1 MELTYQSPMMPAAY
15 AVISA
20 DEMTYI
26 DGGALQIG
34 SYLIEF
40 HPENLLTAA
49 VNFTVNFAQ
58 LMGKAALT
66 AAVGGLLLMH
76 EDGLTLSQS
85 VSYYWD
91 GQNKAGKAATVAGG
105 GRPRRWGA
113 GCAATVAVGALAG
126 WYGAMQAIQI
136 YNTVKSIF
144 IELKNAYAQTK
155 ANIAASQ
162 QQNVGIT
169 DPIVAAA
176 A

>member
-26 DGGALQIG
+26 DGGAIQIG

-66 AAVGGLLLMH
+66 AAVGGLLLLLGRP
-76 EDGLTLSQS
+76 EQGRQS
-85 VSYYWD
+85 CHC
-91 GQNKAGKAATVAGG
+91 G
-105 GRPRRWGA
+105 GRRSRRLVRRNA
-113 GCAATVAVGALAG
+113 G
-126 WYGAMQAIQI
+126 
-136 YNTVKSIF
+136 
-144 IELKNAYAQTK
+144 
-155 ANIAASQ
+155 
-162 QQNVGIT
+162 
-169 DPIVAAA
+169 DPDL
-176 A
+176 

>member
-85 VSYYWD
+85 
-91 GQNKAGKAATVAGG
+91 A
-105 GRPRRWGA
+105 RPRPAKLPLWRSA
-113 GCAATVAVGALAG
+113 LSLAG
-126 WYGAMQAIQI
+126 TAQCRLSRSITRSSPSSSSSRMLTPRPRQI
-136 YNTVKSIF
+136 LPRPSSRMP
-144 IELKNAYAQTK
+144 
-155 ANIAASQ
+155 ASPTPSWLQ
-162 QQNVGIT
+162 LPESV
-169 DPIVAAA
+169 
-176 A
+176 

>member
-76 EDGLTLSQS
+76 EDCHC
-85 VSYYWD
+85 
-91 GQNKAGKAATVAGG
+91 G
-105 GRPRRWGA
+105 GRRSRWLVRRNA
-113 GCAATVAVGALAG
+113 GYPDL
-126 WYGAMQAIQI
+126 
-136 YNTVKSIF
+136 
-144 IELKNAYAQTK
+144 
-155 ANIAASQ
+155 
-162 QQNVGIT
+162 
-169 DPIVAAA
+169 
-176 A
+176 

>member
-40 HPENLLTAA
+40 HPENLFTAA

-91 GQNKAGKAATVAGG
+91 GQNKAGKAATVA
-105 GRPRRWGA
+105 
-113 GCAATVAVGALAG
+113 VGALAG

-144 IELKNAYAQTK
+144 IEFKNAYAQTK

-162 QQNVGIT
+162 QQDAGIT

>member
-1 MELTYQSPMMPAAY
+1 MTAMISGDADIGFMGSEASIYTYANGNEDY
-15 AVISA
+15 A
-20 DEMTYI
+20 
-26 DGGALQIG
+26 
-34 SYLIEF
+34 
-40 HPENLLTAA
+40 
-49 VNFTVNFAQ
+49 VNFAQ

-91 GQNKAGKAATVAGG
+91 GQNKAGKAATVA
-105 GRPRRWGA
+105 
-113 GCAATVAVGALAG
+113 VGALAG

-162 QQNVGIT
+162 QQDAGIT

>member
-91 GQNKAGKAATVAGG
+91 GQNKAGKAATVA
-105 GRPRRWGA
+105 
-113 GCAATVAVGALAG
+113 VGALAG
-126 WYGAMQAIQI
+126 WLSRSITRSSPSSLSSRMLTPRPRQI
-136 YNTVKSIF
+136 LPRPSSRMP
-144 IELKNAYAQTK
+144 
-155 ANIAASQ
+155 ASPTPSWLQ
-162 QQNVGIT
+162 LPESV
-169 DPIVAAA
+169 
-176 A
+176 

>member
-1 MELTYQSPMMPAAY
+1 MELTYQSPLMPASYTAL
-15 AVISA
+15 SA

-26 DGGALQIG
+26 DGGAIQIG

-40 HPENLLTAA
+40 HPEALLQSV
-49 VNFTVNFAQ
+49 VNFTINFAQ
-58 LMGKAALT
+58 LMGKAALGT
-66 AAVGGLLLMH
+66 AVGGLILMH

-91 GQNKAGKAATVAGG
+91 GQNKAGK
-105 GRPRRWGA
+105 
-113 GCAATVAVGALAG
+113 AATVAVGALAG

-155 ANIAASQ
+155 ANIAASFLSKLAH
-162 QQNVGIT
+162 VT
-169 DPIVAAA
+169 
-176 A
+176 

>member
-91 GQNKAGKAATVAGG
+91 GQNKAGKAATVA
-105 GRPRRWGA
+105 
-113 GCAATVAVGALAG
+113 VGALAG
-126 WYGAMQAIQI
+126 WYGAMQALSLIHISVPAALQMPFCLVQ
-136 YNTVKSIF
+136 YLRSRRTVSYTHLLPQRDHPPLF
-144 IELKNAYAQTK
+144 QGPLRPQDRQERGQ
-155 ANIAASQ
+155 
-162 QQNVGIT
+162 
-169 DPIVAAA
+169 
-176 A
+176 

>member
-91 GQNKAGKAATVAGG
+91 GQSKAGKMNFPMAILPLLGLLLTLSSVWIATG
-105 GRPRRWGA
+105 
-113 GCAATVAVGALAG
+113 
-126 WYGAMQAIQI
+126 Y
-136 YNTVKSIF
+136 
-144 IELKNAYAQTK
+144 
-155 ANIAASQ
+155 
-162 QQNVGIT
+162 
-169 DPIVAAA
+169 
-176 A
+176 

>member
-91 GQNKAGKAATVAGG
+91 GQNKAGKAATVA
-105 GRPRRWGA
+105 
-113 GCAATVAVGALAG
+113 VGALAG
-126 WYGAMQAIQI
+126 WYGAMQATLNISSISFLAMTSSPAVGSSKINSFALWQI
-136 YNTVKSIF
+136 AVINFNFAF
-144 IELKNAYAQTK
+144 IPTENCSSFL
-155 ANIAASQ
+155 S
-162 QQNVGIT
+162 VGN
-169 DPIVAAA
+169 
-176 A
+176 

>member
-1 MELTYQSPMMPAAY
+1 MELTYQSPLMPASYTAL
-15 AVISA
+15 SA

-26 DGGALQIG
+26 DGGAIQIG

-58 LMGKAALT
+58 LMGK
-66 AAVGGLLLMH
+66 
-76 EDGLTLSQS
+76 
-85 VSYYWD
+85 
-91 GQNKAGKAATVAGG
+91 
-105 GRPRRWGA
+105 
-113 GCAATVAVGALAG
+113 AATVAVGALAG

>member
-85 VSYYWD
+85 VSYYW
-91 GQNKAGKAATVAGG
+91 
-105 GRPRRWGA
+105 
-113 GCAATVAVGALAG
+113 
-126 WYGAMQAIQI
+126 YGVLKGIQI
-136 YNTVKSIF
+136 YNTAKSLY
-144 IELKNAYAQTK
+144 IELKNAYEQTK
-155 ANIAASQ
+155 ANR
-162 QQNVGIT
+162 
-169 DPIVAAA
+169 AAA
-176 A
+176 QAGVLAAA

>member
-66 AAVGGLLLMH
+66 AAVGGLLAVDCVVNVAL
-76 EDGLTLSQS
+76 LLA
-85 VSYYWD
+85 
-91 GQNKAGKAATVAGG
+91 AGK
-105 GRPRRWGA
+105 
-113 GCAATVAVGALAG
+113 
-126 WYGAMQAIQI
+126 
-136 YNTVKSIF
+136 F
-144 IELKNAYAQTK
+144 TK
-155 ANIAASQ
+155 
-162 QQNVGIT
+162 
-169 DPIVAAA
+169 
-176 A
+176 

>member
-58 LMGKAALT
+58 LRAKLP
-66 AAVGGLLLMH
+66 L
-76 EDGLTLSQS
+76 
-85 VSYYWD
+85 
-91 GQNKAGKAATVAGG
+91 
-105 GRPRRWGA
+105 RRLWA
-113 GCAATVAVGALAG
+113 GC
-126 WYGAMQAIQI
+126 
-136 YNTVKSIF
+136 F
-144 IELKNAYAQTK
+144 
-155 ANIAASQ
+155 
-162 QQNVGIT
+162 
-169 DPIVAAA
+169 
-176 A
+176 

>member
-1 MELTYQSPMMPAAY
+1 MELTYQSPLMPASYTAL
-15 AVISA
+15 SA

-26 DGGALQIG
+26 DGGAIQIG

-40 HPENLLTAA
+40 HPEALLQSV
-49 VNFTVNFAQ
+49 VNFTVNFGQ
-58 LMGKAALT
+58 LMGKAALGT
-66 AAVGGLLLMH
+66 AVGG
-76 EDGLTLSQS
+76 
-85 VSYYWD
+85 
-91 GQNKAGKAATVAGG
+91 GK
-105 GRPRRWGA
+105 
-113 GCAATVAVGALAG
+113 AATVAVGALAG

-162 QQNVGIT
+162 QQDAGIT